1 MGDEQDRNLQARIHG
16 VTVLTAPARTPI
28 AAILAPTGVQT
39 KYDKLHMRESKMHI
53 YIHHKLQELKQKCP
67 MIT

>member
-53 YIHHKLQELKQKCP
+53 YIYSS
-67 MIT
+67 